1 VSSEPERDESE
12 RFHLH
17 FQEGGAII
25 VRREKDSVEK
35 HFTSL
40 VEAMGYIHEIN
51 GNQEIRLKVYDP
63 SGHAVIRREP

>member
-1 VSSEPERDESE
+1 M
-12 RFHLH
+12 
-17 FQEGGAII
+17 
-25 VRREKDSVEK
+25 EK